1 MSAIYSLLLNE
12 NTVLA
17 SSFVVSSSYLLLT
30 SGICLYRPRFWLV
43 QCQLG
48 ACKEFIII
56 IFILLLLFF
65 FFISSTSLQR
75 GLVKPQISRR

>member
-30 SGICLYRPRFWLV
+30 SGICLYLPRFWLV

-48 ACKEFIII
+48 ACKEFIINIFFIII
-56 IFILLLLFF
+56 IFILFISIFFLLFLLLVFKE
-65 FFISSTSLQR
+65 
-75 GLVKPQISRR
+75 G